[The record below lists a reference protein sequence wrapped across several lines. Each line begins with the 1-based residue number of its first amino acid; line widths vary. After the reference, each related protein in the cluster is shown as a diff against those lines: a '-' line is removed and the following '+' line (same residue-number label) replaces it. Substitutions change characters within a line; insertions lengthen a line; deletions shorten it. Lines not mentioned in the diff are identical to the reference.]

1 MKCPFCGSKDTK
13 VVDSRSTEDDEAI
26 RRRRLCNNCNKRF
39 STYERYEDICL
50 MVIKKD
56 NTREK
61 YNRNKVISG
70 IVKAC
75 EKRPVSMDQIEQ
87 IANDIEVELNRLG
100 EKEVAST
107 YIGELV
113 IEKLKTLDQVAYVR
127 FASVY
132 REFKDLDSFYDE
144 IKNLRTDS

>member
-1 MKCPFCGSKDTK
+1 
-13 VVDSRSTEDDEAI
+13 
-26 RRRRLCNNCNKRF
+26 
-39 STYERYEDICL
+39 

>member
-1 MKCPFCGSKDTK
+1 MKCPYCGSKDTK
-13 VVDSRSTEDDEAI
+13 VVDSRSTEDEKAI
-26 RRRRLCNNCNKRF
+26 RRRRHCNSCDKRF
-39 STYERYEDICL
+39 STYERYEDSTI

-61 YNRNKVISG
+61 YNRSKLVNG
-70 IVKAC
+70 IVKSC

-87 IANDIEVELNRLG
+87 IANEIEVKINHLG
-100 EKEVAST
+100 QKEVAST

-113 IEKLKTLDQVAYVR
+113 MDKLKDLDQVSYVR

-132 REFKDLDSFYDE
+132 REFKDIDSFYDE
-144 IKNLRTDS
+144 IKNLKNH

>member
-1 MKCPFCGSKDTK
+1 
-13 VVDSRSTEDDEAI
+13 
-26 RRRRLCNNCNKRF
+26 
-39 STYERYEDICL
+39 

-87 IANDIEVELNRLG
+87 ISNDIEVELNRLG